1 MVQYMKQVAGVSVN
15 STTLLMQ
22 MPQSDLT
29 HNIFFPLFFSFLPRF
44 SLAKNSPLRNATC
57 SLSPTRTSLDPAVLH
72 GVSSPPLNKRRS
84 LKETLAKLRL
94 SKTTA
99 KRLRPNWRMSALI
112 FSRFLTSLWSPSPKL
127 VNPRYSTTRCKV
139 FYSITSIS
147 ASCTWPTETFSLIMR
162 RFF

>member
-1 MVQYMKQVAGVSVN
+1 MDKGQQGHHHVHSNELIFIIIVTEMVQYMKQVAGVSVN
-15 STTLLMQ
+15 STTLSMQ

-29 HNIFFPLFFSFLPRF
+29 HNIFFSSFSFLPQF
-44 SLAKNSPLRNATC
+44 SLAKSSPLRNATC

-99 KRLRPNWRMSALI
+99 KRLRPN
-112 FSRFLTSLWSPSPKL
+112 
-127 VNPRYSTTRCKV
+127 
-139 FYSITSIS
+139 
-147 ASCTWPTETFSLIMR
+147 
-162 RFF
+162 